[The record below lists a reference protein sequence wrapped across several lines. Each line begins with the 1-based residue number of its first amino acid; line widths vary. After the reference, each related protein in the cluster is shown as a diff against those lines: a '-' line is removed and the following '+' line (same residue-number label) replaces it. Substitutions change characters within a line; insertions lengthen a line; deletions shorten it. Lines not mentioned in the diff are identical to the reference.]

1 MPSNNKTLHLQL
13 NKWLGSDKP
22 KKDDF
27 NSDNQKIDEA
37 CRLLS
42 QSVELLESA
51 VQSGSKVSEQAI
63 ASLSASFSAHA
74 GNLGVHV
81 TQSEKD
87 TWSNSSGAILGS
99 YQGNG
104 QASQKIALSF
114 APMLILIFPVN
125 EGIARA
131 NWTGLVLTVNSGCV
145 STLGSSAGMT
155 LNSDGFTVETRPVT
169 YDGFQV
175 NYNASGVKYIY
186 IAFKQ

>member
-42 QSVELLESA
+42 QSIDLLESA
-51 VQSGSKVSEQAI
+51 VQSGSKASEQAL
-63 ASLSASFSAHA
+63 ASLSASISAHT
-74 GNLGVHV
+74 GNFGVHV

-87 TWSNSSGAILGS
+87 VWANSSGTVLGS

-104 QASQKIALSF
+104 QTSQKITLGF
-114 APMLILIFPVN
+114 EPMFVFIFPTS
-125 EGIARA
+125 EGIVRA
-131 NWTGLVLTVNSGCV
+131 NWVGQVLSINSGCV
-145 STLGSSAGMT
+145 TGLGSSVGMT
-155 LNSDGFTVETRPVT
+155 RNSDGFTVESHPGG
-169 YDGFQV
+169 YDGFQI
-175 NYNASGVKYIY
+175 NHNASGVKYIY
-186 IAFKQ
+186 LAFKQ

>member
-51 VQSGSKVSEQAI
+51 VQSGSKVSEQAL
-63 ASLSASFSAHA
+63 ASLSASVSAHT

-87 TWSNSSGAILGS
+87 AWSSSSGAILGS

-104 QASQKIALSF
+104 QTSQKIALGF
-114 APMLILIFPVN
+114 APMFVWIFPVN
-125 EGIARA
+125 DGIMRA
-131 NWTGLVLTVNSGCV
+131 NWVGLMLSASSGCV
-145 STLGSSAGMT
+145 STLGSSLGMT
-155 LNSDGFTVETRPVT
+155 RNSDGFTVESHPGG
-169 YDGFQV
+169 YDGFHI
-175 NYNASGVKYIY
+175 NHNASGVKYIY